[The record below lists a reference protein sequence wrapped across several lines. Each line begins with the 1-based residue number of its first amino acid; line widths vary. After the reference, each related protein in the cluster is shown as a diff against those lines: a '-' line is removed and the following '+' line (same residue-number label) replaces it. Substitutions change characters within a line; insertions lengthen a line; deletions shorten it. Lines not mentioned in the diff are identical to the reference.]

1 MSSVISQQL
10 TWAVTMKSWVKLQ
23 TNGPRC
29 NKLDRL
35 GQYLSLYGTSETIL
49 SITHDVTT
57 PKAILFD
64 WPYGQPCSVHWPV
77 IHPRH
82 YDHNLLLQD
91 MQYTNM
97 AAYTSICTY

>member
-1 MSSVISQQL
+1 
-10 TWAVTMKSWVKLQ
+10 MKSWVKLQ

-49 SITHDVTT
+49 SITHDVTA

-64 WPYGQPCSVHWPV
+64 WPYGQTLRCSLASHSSQA
-77 IHPRH
+77 
-82 YDHNLLLQD
+82 L
-91 MQYTNM
+91 
-97 AAYTSICTY
+97 